1 MMMVKKDS
9 SVKIRDLWRQKGA
22 AAVGVLLLLF
32 VFVFTYPIRA
42 EDIKQ
47 GVTKGTNIQVR
58 KDKPVNGEVIATLNT
73 GISVKITKSSEGTDG
88 SVWYYIEARKPSVAG
103 YVRSDF
109 IDLNG
114 TASEDIKEDRILTIN
129 FDDVKVRSKAS
140 LLGDVLCELAH
151 GKNCTFKRAEF
162 DESGGYYWYYVT
174 FDAENGVT
182 SGFVRQDYFSTDD
195 YRDELID
202 RGFPESYITRLLVIH
217 DLYPEWEFESYN
229 PVSALTWEK
238 AAEAQYGFSKVEG
251 AAESKDDTSS
261 NSVSDVETTMLNS
274 HIKDASYDD
283 LQYGFASGLGIDS
296 LSGLF
301 SDEKQGRSYI
311 TWKKATLAQ
320 IKYYMDPRNFMV
332 TENGSLNTSFFM
344 FVDGTDSTGTTEKG
358 VSVILSTTSMTG
370 TLPDESS
377 TTYAS
382 LVKKLSDDS
391 KVNPYLVAAR
401 LRQEHG
407 SSSGDDLINGKYP
420 GYEEY
425 YNFFNIQANGT
436 NPVLNGLKYAKS
448 QGWDTRRKSISGGL
462 KFLSD
467 NYFYRSVP
475 QNTLYKHRF
484 NYSGTAI
491 SHQYMESLYAPHYE
505 AKNVYKGYGTD
516 ISPASKYRFL
526 IPVYADMPSEPEG
539 KP

>member
-32 VFVFTYPIRA
+32 VFVFTHSAMADDSIR
-42 EDIKQ
+42 

-88 SVWYYIEARKPSVAG
+88 SVWYYIEAHKPSVAG

-114 TASEDIKEDRILTIN
+114 TASEDIKEDRILSIN

-140 LLGDVLCELAH
+140 LSGEILCELSYE
-151 GKNCTFKRAEF
+151 KKCTFKRAVF
-162 DESGGYYWYYVT
+162 DEGGGYYWYYVT
-174 FDAENGVT
+174 FEAESGVT
-182 SGFVRQDYFSTDD
+182 AGYVRQDYFGTDN
-195 YRDELID
+195 YKDELIGK
-202 RGFPESYITRLLVIH
+202 GFPESYVSRLMVIH

-251 AAESKDDTSS
+251 SSKTRDAASS
-261 NSVSDVETTMLNS
+261 NNDLEAETTLLNS
-274 HIKDASYDD
+274 HLRDASYDD
-283 LQYGFASGLGIDS
+283 LKHGFASGLRIDS

-301 SDEKQGRSYI
+301 SDEEQGKSYI
-311 TWKKATLAQ
+311 TWKEASLAQ

-332 TENGSLNTSFFM
+332 AENGSLNSSFFM
-344 FVDGTDSTGTTEKG
+344 FVDGTDSSGTTEKG

-377 TTYAS
+377 TTYAA
-382 LVKKLSDDS
+382 LVKNLSDDS

-407 SSSGDDLINGKYP
+407 NSSGDDLINGKYP
-420 GYEEY
+420 GYEGY

-462 KFLSD
+462 KFLAD
-467 NYFYRSVP
+467 TYFYRSVP

-516 ISPASKYRFL
+516 ISSASKYKFL

>member
-1 MMMVKKDS
+1 MTMVKEDLI
-9 SVKIRDLWRQKGA
+9 VKLRGLWRQKGA
-22 AAVGVLLLLF
+22 AAVGLLLLLF
-32 VFVFTYPIRA
+32 VFVFTRPVRA
-42 EDIKQ
+42 EDITL

-58 KDKPVNGEVIATLNT
+58 KDKPVTGEIIATLNT

-114 TASEDIKEDRILTIN
+114 TASEDIKEDRVLTIN

-140 LLGDVLCELAH
+140 LSGDIICELSYEKKCA
-151 GKNCTFKRAEF
+151 FKRAEF
-162 DESGGYYWYYVT
+162 DESSGYYWYYVT
-174 FDAENGVT
+174 FEAVNGVT
-182 SGFVRQDYFSTDD
+182 AGFVRQDYFNTDD
-195 YRDELID
+195 YKDELID
-202 RGFPESYITRLLVIH
+202 KGFPESYISRLTVIH

-251 AAESKDDTSS
+251 ALEDRDTVSS
-261 NSVSDVETTMLNS
+261 NINPETETTVLNS
-274 HIKDASYDD
+274 HLKDASYDD

-296 LSGLF
+296 LSDFF
-301 SDEKQGRSYI
+301 SNEEQGKSYI
-311 TWKKATLAQ
+311 TWKEASLAQ

-332 TENGSLNTSFFM
+332 TENGGLNTSFFM
-344 FVDGTDSTGTTEKG
+344 FVDGTDSTGTTENG
-358 VSVILSTTSMTG
+358 ISEILSTTSMTG
-370 TLPDESS
+370 SLPDETS
-377 TTYAS
+377 TTYAA
-382 LVKKLSDDS
+382 LIKKLSDDS

-407 SSSGDDLINGKYP
+407 SRSGDDLINGRYS
-420 GYEEY
+420 GYEGY

-462 KFLSD
+462 KFLAD

-475 QNTLYKHRF
+475 QNTLYKQRF

-516 ISPASKYRFL
+516 ISPASKYIFL